1 MNERL
6 LVTLDALR
14 DRAETFFDG
23 GPYRRGVYSLWWG
36 LGRHRVGRAA
46 SAMAFNLFLAAIPML
61 AFAGWIIAQVLRQSP
76 EALGSTSLLLEMT
89 PAQVHVLIRRHF
101 ERFSGGAVAPFA
113 LVGTLWLASGAY
125 HTLMAV
131 FEVMVGAPRR
141 AWWRKRLIALLCVL
155 ITVFAF
161 TGIGLLGV
169 WLSGGPISILHEL
182 REDDGLDA
190 PLGKGIALGLIL
202 MGATGGMAGFFRIAV
217 RRPGV
222 RRRVWPGASLTV
234 AIGGLASF
242 LFAYYARTIA
252 EFALFYGGLAAV
264 AISMAWIWI
273 WCFAMLVGAEL
284 NAQLEGG
291 DRMPPSRVL
300 L

>member
-1 MNERL
+1 MHIAR
-6 LVTLDALR
+6 TAS
-14 DRAETFFDG
+14 DRVQQHAEVFFDR
-23 GPYRRGVYSLWWG
+23 GPYRRGLYSLWWG
-36 LGRHRVGRAA
+36 LTRHRVGRAA

-61 AFAGWIIAQVLRQSP
+61 AFAGWVIAQVLKQNP

-89 PAQVHVLIRRHF
+89 PAQVHGIITRHF
-101 ERFSGGAVAPFA
+101 VRFSGGAVAPFA
-113 LVGTLWLASGAY
+113 IVGTLWLASGAY

-141 AWWRKRLIALLCVL
+141 AWWKKRVLALVCVL
-155 ITVFAF
+155 VTVLAF
-161 TGIGLLGV
+161 TAVGVLGV
-169 WLSGGPISILHEL
+169 WLSGGPIAILHEL
-182 REDDGLDA
+182 SADAGLDA
-190 PLGKGIALGLIL
+190 SVGQGITLGLVL
-202 MGATGGMAGFFRIAV
+202 VGATAGLAGFFRIAV
-217 RRPGV
+217 HRPGV

-234 AIGGLASF
+234 AMGGLASF
-242 LFAYYARTIA
+242 MFAYYARTIA

-264 AISMAWIWI
+264 AIAMAWVWI
-273 WCFAMLVGAEL
+273 WCFSMLVGAEL